1 MYEEYFKYQ
10 MFLEKYL
17 LFFDNFI
24 VFYVFSTV
32 SIPKNDI
39 VAYTFGCVSHYIN
52 R

>member
-1 MYEEYFKYQ
+1 MYGEYLKYQ
-10 MFLEKYL
+10 MFFEKYL
-17 LFFDNFI
+17 LFFDKFI
-24 VFYVFSTV
+24 VFYVFFAV